1 MSVAKEKFKEKC
13 KLLLPEI
20 VGYYGII
27 RYAKLKSLPNDTKLW
42 KDILYKF
49 AEELDNDGSGL
60 LSGKQLKEILNE
72 QLASYSRKN
81 SPFVKITIANMINTI
96 LGEELNDVSL
106 DKAVEFFFINK
117 DRFFRSI
124 ISDDPMDLYSE
135 VYAGI
140 DMF

>member
-1 MSVAKEKFKEKC
+1 MIVAKEKFKEKC

-49 AEELDNDGSGL
+49 TEELDKDGSGL

-72 QLASYSRKN
+72 QLVSYSKEN
-81 SPFVKITIANMINTI
+81 APFVKDTIAKLIKTI
-96 LGEELNDVSL
+96 LGEKLDEVSL

-117 DRFFRSI
+117 DSFFRSI

-135 VYAGI
+135 VYSGI